1 MLILHKNTKGNLRT
15 YKHYSGR
22 TKLMTGN
29 YSSVL
34 VENAVDAFTRLPGI
48 GRKTALRLALHL
60 LRQPPEIAEMLG
72 DSIKK
77 LRSEIQYC
85 TICHNISDGD
95 TCSICQ
101 NPKRD
106 HATVCVVE
114 DLRDMIAIEN
124 TGQYRGIYH
133 VLGGII
139 SPMEGTGPDDL
150 TLRSL
155 TAKVESGSI
164 KEVIMALPATVEG
177 DTTNFYIYKLLRNH
191 PVTITTIA
199 RGIPIGDE
207 LDYTDEITLGRSIL
221 NRQIYT
227 GTNGLM

>member
-1 MLILHKNTKGNLRT
+1 
-15 YKHYSGR
+15 
-22 TKLMTGN
+22 MTGN

-34 VENAVDAFTRLPGI
+34 VENAVDALTRLPGI

-124 TGQYRGIYH
+124 TGQYRGVYH

-139 SPMEGTGPDDL
+139 SPMEGTGPGDL

-155 TAKVESGSI
+155 TAKV
-164 KEVIMALPATVEG
+164 
-177 DTTNFYIYKLLRNH
+177 
-191 PVTITTIA
+191 
-199 RGIPIGDE
+199 
-207 LDYTDEITLGRSIL
+207 
-221 NRQIYT
+221 
-227 GTNGLM
+227 

>member
-1 MLILHKNTKGNLRT
+1 
-15 YKHYSGR
+15 
-22 TKLMTGN
+22 MTGN

-34 VENAVDAFTRLPGI
+34 VENAVDALTRLPGI
-48 GRKTALRLALHL
+48 GRKTALRLALHIL
-60 LRQPPEIAEMLG
+60 KQPHETAEMLG
-72 DSIKK
+72 DAIKK
-77 LRSEIQYC
+77 LRSEIRYC

-106 HATVCVVE
+106 HSTICVVE

-124 TGQYRGIYH
+124 TGQYKGVYH

-139 SPMEGTGPDDL
+139 SPMDGTGPGDL
-150 TLRSL
+150 TLKSL
-155 TAKVESGSI
+155 TAKVEGGSV
-164 KEVIMALPATVEG
+164 KEVILALPATVEG
-177 DTTNFYIYKLLRNH
+177 DTTNFYIFKLLKNQS
-191 PVTITTIA
+191 VTITTIA

-221 NRQIYT
+221 NRQLYT
-227 GTNGLM
+227 GTNGLI

>member
-1 MLILHKNTKGNLRT
+1 
-15 YKHYSGR
+15 
-22 TKLMTGN
+22 MTGN

-60 LRQPPEIAEMLG
+60 LKQSPEVAESLG
-72 DSIKK
+72 DAIKK
-77 LRSEIQYC
+77 LRNDIRYC
-85 TICHNISDGD
+85 SICHNISDGD

-106 HATVCVVE
+106 HTTVCVVE

-124 TGQYRGIYH
+124 TGQYKGVYH

-139 SPMEGTGPDDL
+139 SPMEGTGPGDL
-150 TLRSL
+150 TLKSL
-155 TAKVESGSI
+155 TAKVESGSV

-191 PVTITTIA
+191 PVIITTIA

-221 NRQIYT
+221 NRQPYT

>member
-1 MLILHKNTKGNLRT
+1 
-15 YKHYSGR
+15 
-22 TKLMTGN
+22 MTGN

-60 LRQPPEIAEMLG
+60 LRQPPETAESLG
-72 DSIKK
+72 DAIKK

-85 TICHNISDGD
+85 SICHNISDGD
-95 TCSICQ
+95 TCAICR

-124 TGQYRGIYH
+124 TGQYKGVYH

-139 SPMEGTGPDDL
+139 SPMEGTGPGDL
-150 TLRSL
+150 TLKSL
-155 TAKVESGSI
+155 TTKVESGSI

-177 DTTNFYIYKLLRNH
+177 DTTNFYIFKLLRNI

-221 NRQIYT
+221 NRQPYT
-227 GTNGLM
+227 GTNGLI